1 MAMARLERRL
11 ESVLAREHNEGLY
24 SRMETNITQKMEAGM
39 KQQMLRLEAGK
50 TEQTEAMLASLSS
63 TLVKRLDQIV
73 TGELKRNL
81 TEVVNRALEGVKSQM
96 EREVSNKLQGLEI
109 HLEDGKYFFNSILK
123 LYLKTLINPHTRE
136 VLARNVTQAVISA
149 LQSSITEGYKTAFHQ
164 QTIGFE
170 RALQT
175 MLKQVAEQF
184 NRGTKDYEMI
194 LTKWLEVV
202 ERQEVSE
209 ILSPVLGRVEA
220 QLQEVKEG
228 MTKLVQSV
236 GGLSRQLETSR
247 AGVSGEQVRD
257 IVRRELEGAI
267 NNTHSLSATPQPDVK
282 SITMRQ
288 AIQVISMRYNLLKC

>member
-1 MAMARLERRL
+1 M
-11 ESVLAREHNEGLY
+11 
-24 SRMETNITQKMEAGM
+24 
-39 KQQMLRLEAGK
+39 
-50 TEQTEAMLASLSS
+50 
-63 TLVKRLDQIV
+63 

-81 TEVVNRALEGVKSQM
+81 PEVVNRALEGVKSQM

-109 HLEDGKYFFNSILK
+109 HLEDGVKEILT
-123 LYLKTLINPHTRE
+123 KTVINPHTRE
-136 VLARNVTQAVISA
+136 VLARNVTQAVIST

-247 AGVSGEQVRD
+247 AGVSGEEVRD

-267 NNTHSLSATPQPDVK
+267 NNTG
-282 SITMRQ
+282 
-288 AIQVISMRYNLLKC
+288 

>member
-1 MAMARLERRL
+1 M
-11 ESVLAREHNEGLY
+11 
-24 SRMETNITQKMEAGM
+24 
-39 KQQMLRLEAGK
+39 
-50 TEQTEAMLASLSS
+50 
-63 TLVKRLDQIV
+63 

-81 TEVVNRALEGVKSQM
+81 PEVVNRALEGVKSQM

-109 HLEDGKYFFNSILK
+109 HLEDGKYFFNSILEM
-123 LYLKTLINPHTRE
+123 YLKTLINPHTRE

-247 AGVSGEQVRD
+247 AGVSGEEVRD

-267 NNTHSLSATPQPDVK
+267 NNTG
-282 SITMRQ
+282 
-288 AIQVISMRYNLLKC
+288 